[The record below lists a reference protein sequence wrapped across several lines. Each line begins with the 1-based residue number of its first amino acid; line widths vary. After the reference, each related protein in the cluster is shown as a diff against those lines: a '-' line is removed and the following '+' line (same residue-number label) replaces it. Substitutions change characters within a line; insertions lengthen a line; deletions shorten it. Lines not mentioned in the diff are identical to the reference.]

1 MQAERMATSF
11 KTGDSM
17 HYRKRI
23 RKDLKSVSL
32 NADMIRL
39 LLVIDESKSLY
50 QISAEAEMDAVTFRQ
65 TLAGLLAQG
74 LIEPVQREVPPLG
87 RTFLNAM
94 RSNLT
99 RVIGPMSE
107 ILMEDV
113 LAEMGLDAARIPV
126 AQAAEI
132 INRIALEI
140 PDDAGRIEFKKSMIP
155 ILNNVKP

>member
-1 MQAERMATSF
+1 MATSY

>member
-1 MQAERMATSF
+1 MATSL